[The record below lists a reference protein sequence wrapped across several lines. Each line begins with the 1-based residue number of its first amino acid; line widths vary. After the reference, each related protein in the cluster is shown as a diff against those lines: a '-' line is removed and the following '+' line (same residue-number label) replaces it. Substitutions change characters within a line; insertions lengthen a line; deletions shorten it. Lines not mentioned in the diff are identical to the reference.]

1 MRLLLFLALA
11 SLFALVS
18 VYFFLVYFLSGIR
31 YPLTN
36 LEIFWFSICFSQ
48 LPRKCTNLPASG
60 TVGMFKLQNNFFANW
75 FAHDNSPI
83 SISVEFLLTK
93 VAVLVTGVFELHD
106 VEAVAPSS
114 WTRIIASLLEGNVL
128 TPRWSLLSRW
138 ERVGGGS
145 ISKRACHH
153 VAAERRWASVL

>member
-11 SLFALVS
+11 SLFPLVP
-18 VYFFLVYFLSGIR
+18 VFVLVYFLSGTR

-36 LEIFWFSICFSQ
+36 LEIFWFSISFSQ

-60 TVGMFKLQNNFFANW
+60 TVGMFKLQNNFFTNW
-75 FAHDNSPI
+75 FAHDKSPI

-114 WTRIIASLLEGNVL
+114 WTRIITSLLEGNVL

-138 ERVGGGS
+138 ERGGGGS
-145 ISKRACHH
+145 ISKRACYH